1 MAPIFMSVNINKIFD
16 LFESGSEQQSEGD
29 VVFIDIKNTP
39 IYWIG
44 MFKKL
49 IQNNQIFTS
58 QIISFFDKMTPEVG
72 MDDVKE
78 AGDRVAYERAYYY
91 LSKIDITDKMHQDS
105 ISLNVDKQL
114 LKSLEQSILYF
125 QEYEEYEKCAFI
137 KKILDFTKT
146 L

>member
-16 LFESGSEQQSEGD
+16 LFESGSEQKSEED
-29 VVFIDIKNTP
+29 VMFIDIKNTP
-39 IYWIG
+39 IYWVG

-49 IQNNQIFTS
+49 IQNNHIFTS
-58 QIISFFDKMTPEVG
+58 QIVGFFDKINPEIDIENLKG
-72 MDDVKE
+72 M
-78 AGDRVAYERAYYY
+78 GDRVSYERAYYY

-105 ISLNVDKQL
+105 ISLNIDKQL
-114 LKSLEQSILYF
+114 LKALEQSILFF

>member
-1 MAPIFMSVNINKIFD
+1 MDINKIFN
-16 LFESGSEQQSEGD
+16 LFESGSEEKSKED
-29 VVFIDIKNTP
+29 VVLINIKDTP

-49 IQNNQIFTS
+49 IQNNNIFTT
-58 QIISFFDKMTPEVG
+58 QVVGFFDKINPEL
-72 MDDVKE
+72 DLEDIKE
-78 AGDRVAYERAYYY
+78 MGDRVAYERAYYY
-91 LSKIDITDKMHQDS
+91 LSKIDIENKMHQDS
-105 ISLNVDKQL
+105 ILLNMDDNLKKSLNK
-114 LKSLEQSILYF
+114 SILYF